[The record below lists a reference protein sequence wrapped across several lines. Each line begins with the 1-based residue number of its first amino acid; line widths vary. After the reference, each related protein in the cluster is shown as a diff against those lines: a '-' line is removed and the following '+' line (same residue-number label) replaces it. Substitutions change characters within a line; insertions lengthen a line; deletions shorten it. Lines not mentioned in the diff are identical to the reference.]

1 LWLGIA
7 AIAVAAVGSTLVF
20 RDLLFKPDVPADSA
34 RRSIAVLPFEDV
46 SRARDQEY
54 FGTGIADELLSAL
67 SRLPNVRVAARTSSF
82 ALRGSNL
89 SPGDIGRRLRVSSL
103 LTGSVRREGERL
115 RVVAELVDIGPDTVL
130 WHGVFDRQASDV
142 FAVQEDIARAIAR
155 EFQAP
160 VSDSAELLKR
170 STRDPE
176 AYQLYLR
183 GRHGWRTRTAQSLAQ
198 AVNYFQ
204 QAIALDSNY
213 ASAHA
218 GLADTYNAIGLNLY
232 GPAGENFRRA
242 REAAERAIALDPQ
255 LAEAHSALG
264 AAIAFLDRDWDRAED
279 AFKRAI
285 ALDPS
290 YPPSYYFYSIF
301 LSNLGRHDSA
311 LTIATRARDL
321 DATSAV
327 MWQGIGIARVNAAQF
342 PQAVSALEA
351 TIAID
356 PSYYFPHAWY
366 SIALARTGKP
376 DSALAE
382 VHRAMRMAPQN
393 VLVRAFHGQVHA
405 LVGQRDSATAIARG
419 LEALQGVQAIPNVM
433 VARLYAIM
441 GDTTN
446 ALAAL
451 ERGLVENEAQL
462 AQLRVPG
469 FETLYLHPRFEAILR
484 QLKLN

>member
-1 LWLGIA
+1 
-7 AIAVAAVGSTLVF
+7 
-20 RDLLFKPDVPADSA
+20 
-34 RRSIAVLPFEDV
+34 
-46 SRARDQEY
+46 
-54 FGTGIADELLSAL
+54 
-67 SRLPNVRVAARTSSF
+67 
-82 ALRGSNL
+82 
-89 SPGDIGRRLRVSSL
+89 
-103 LTGSVRREGERL
+103 
-115 RVVAELVDIGPDTVL
+115 VVAELVDIGPDTVL

-142 FAVQEDIARAIAR
+142 FGVQEDIARAIAR

-366 SIALARTGKP
+366 AVALARTGKP

-405 LVGQRDSATAIARG
+405 LAGQRDSATAIARA
-419 LEALQGVQAIPNVM
+419 LEDLKGVQAIPNVM

-451 ERGLVENEAQL
+451 ERASGKRGA
-462 AQLRVPG
+462 ARAARVPVRNAVPASALRG
-469 FETLYLHPRFEAILR
+469 HSATTEA
-484 QLKLN
+484 N